1 MEKVEQRMV
10 RMVAVHR
17 EGEVIINGSIV
28 HFKFYV
34 MTENT
39 KGQNRNRESD
49 LRSGEELRENSGRQN
64 ASADRGGIS
73 DQKDESLTT
82 NRSSRQ
88 ERGSGLS
95 TKRGVT
101 GSDYDGQLS
110 DE

>member
-1 MEKVEQRMV
+1 MAQLF
-10 RMVAVHR
+10 
-17 EGEVIINGSIV
+17 I
-28 HFKFYV
+28 FKFYV

-39 KGQNRNRESD
+39 KGQNRNREND
-49 LRSGEELRENSGRQN
+49 LRSREELRENSGRQN

-73 DQKDESLTT
+73 DLDDESLTT
-82 NRSSRQ
+82 GRSSRQ

-95 TKRGVT
+95 TKTGVT

>member
-1 MEKVEQRMV
+1 
-10 RMVAVHR
+10 MVAVRR

-73 DQKDESLTT
+73 DQNDESLTT
-82 NRSSRQ
+82 DRSSRQ

-101 GSDYDGQLS
+101 GSDYGGQLS

>member
-1 MEKVEQRMV
+1 MAQLF
-10 RMVAVHR
+10 
-17 EGEVIINGSIV
+17 I
-28 HFKFYV
+28 FKFYV

-39 KGQNRNRESD
+39 KGQNRNREND

-73 DQKDESLTT
+73 DRNDESLTSG
-82 NRSSRQ
+82 SSRQ

-95 TKRGVT
+95 TKTGVT

>member
-1 MEKVEQRMV
+1 MV
-10 RMVAVHR
+10 RMVAVRR

-73 DQKDESLTT
+73 DQNDESLTT
-82 NRSSRQ
+82 DRSSRQ

>member
-1 MEKVEQRMV
+1 MEKAEKRMV
-10 RMVAVHR
+10 QMVAVRR

-28 HFKFYV
+28 HLKFYV

-39 KGQNRNRESD
+39 KGQNRNRQSD
-49 LRSGEELRENSGRQN
+49 LRSREELSENSGRQN

-73 DQKDESLTT
+73 DLDDESLTT
-82 NRSSRQ
+82 DRSSRQ

-95 TKRGVT
+95 TKREVT

-110 DE
+110 GE